1 MSDLLERLST
11 DVGGRYVIEG
21 ELGRGGMATVYLARD
36 LMDEKRVAIKV
47 LDPELAAAVGG
58 ERFRREIEIARR
70 LQHPNILGIHEHGEA
85 AGSLYYVMPYVQ
97 GESLRARLDREKQL
111 PVEEAVRYAC
121 EVADALAYAH
131 AQGVVHRD
139 IKPENVLL
147 ENGHAVVADFGIAR
161 AASAADTT
169 TLTKTGVAIGTPQY
183 MSPEQIFGEKDIDGR
198 TDEYALGCM
207 LHEMLA
213 GQPPFVGPHAQSL
226 MAQHALDEPPLV
238 TRFRPST
245 PTHVEDALLTALAK
259 TRADRFPTLGEFAA
273 ALRKPGTHTS
283 MMRATRT
290 RAVPAPAPRAPVW
303 KRAIPLAAAML
314 LGTAAT
320 AGAYFFWVKP
330 NVTQHSAEEA
340 AAARKIAVLYF
351 GAGDPSLASL
361 ADGLTETLIQRLRDV
376 SALDVRS
383 SAAVAPYRDSR
394 LATDSLGRL
403 LGVSRVVRGKVRE
416 DGDRLRV
423 DVSFI
428 DAESGAELEGVSIAQ
443 PRGDVLAMR
452 AALAD
457 SVEALLR
464 RRVGSDVRLRE
475 QRASTSSVE
484 AWTVLQRAER
494 VRKDADSIYAAGDPA
509 RAGTLLASSDSLAA
523 QAAALDDAWSTPHT
537 LRAGNAIRRAEWL
550 GIREPQAAAS
560 WLDSAVMHADA
571 ALALDPRDADARE
584 RRGTARFITTRLG
597 VLQDTIVVSRLL
609 GQAEAD
615 LDTATQ
621 ISPTQASAYNV
632 LSRLK
637 YASGEVQEAGAL
649 ARRAL
654 ETDAYLASAGAIQY
668 RIFVTAYDV
677 ASFPEARTACA
688 QGARRFPADPKFVE
702 CALLL
707 LIAPDSRAT
716 PDSAWRLLGEYE
728 RRVPKP
734 EWEYYRRYAQ
744 VFIAGALGRSGLRD
758 SAEAVLVRSRADASI
773 DPRAELAGMEA
784 LVRGHIGDQEGAIRL
799 LQRYIADHPEHRKGF
814 TGTRNWWWEPLR
826 ADPRFKAIARL
837 TR

>member
-70 LQHPNILGIHEHGEA
+70 LQHPTILGIYEHGEA
-85 AGSLYYVMPYVQ
+85 AGSLYYVMPYVE
-97 GESLRARLDREKQL
+97 GESLRALMDREKQL
-111 PVEEAVRYAC
+111 PVLDAVRYAC
-121 EVADALAYAH
+121 ELADALAYAH
-131 AQGVVHRD
+131 AEGVVHRD

-147 ENGHAVVADFGIAR
+147 QDGHAIVADFGIAR
-161 AASAADTT
+161 ATGSDAAA
-169 TLTKTGVAIGTPQY
+169 LTKTGVAIGTPHY
-183 MSPEQIFGEKDIDGR
+183 MSPEQIFGEKHLDGR
-198 TDEYALGCM
+198 ADQYALACM
-207 LHEMLA
+207 LYEMLA
-213 GQPPFVGPHAQSL
+213 GQPPFVGPTAQAIMTAHAV
-226 MAQHALDEPPLV
+226 DDVPLV
-238 TRFRPST
+238 SKLRPST
-245 PTHVEDALLTALAK
+245 PTHIEDALLTALAK
-259 TRADRFPTLGEFAA
+259 TRGDRFPTLADFAT
-273 ALRKPGTHTS
+273 ALRQPGSHTS

-320 AGAYFFWVKP
+320 AGAYYFWVKP

-376 SALDVRS
+376 PVLDVRS

-403 LGVSRVVRGKVRE
+403 LGVSRVVRGKLRE

-464 RRVGSDVRLRE
+464 RRVGSDVRLKE
-475 QRASTSSVE
+475 QRASTASVE
-484 AWTVLQRAER
+484 AWTLLQRAER
-494 VRKDADSIYAAGDPA
+494 ARKDADSIYTAGDPA
-509 RAGTLLASSDSLAA
+509 RAGTLLGASDSLAV
-523 QAAALDDAWSTPHT
+523 QAATLDDRWSTPHT

-550 GIREPQAAAS
+550 GIREPRGAAA
-560 WLDSAVMHADA
+560 WLDSAVVHADA

-584 RRGTARFITTRLG
+584 RRGTARFMTTRLG
-597 VLQDTIVVSRLL
+597 VVEDTVVVAGLL
-609 GQAEAD
+609 DRAEAD

-654 ETDAYLASAGAIQY
+654 ETDAYLANAAAIQY
-668 RIFVTAYDV
+668 RIFVTAYDLG
-677 ASFPEARTACA
+677 SFPEARSACA
-688 QGARRFPADPKFVE
+688 QGGRRFPSDPKFVE

-707 LIAPDSRAT
+707 LIATDSKAT
-716 PDSAWRLLGEYE
+716 PDSAWRLLAAYQQ
-728 RRVPKP
+728 RVPKQ
-734 EWEYYRRYAQ
+734 EWEFSRRYAELL
-744 VFIAGALGRSGLRD
+744 IAGALGRAGLRD
-758 SAEAVLVRSRADASI
+758 SADAVLVRNRADASI
-773 DPRAELAGMEA
+773 DPRAELAGFEA